1 MTAEFDQLVAEFE
14 AFQAQIKNVDDR
26 FEQLAG
32 MRGELE
38 SLQVTATSP
47 DRAVTVVAGTGGAV
61 LDVRLTEDALRL
73 GAQQLGA
80 TIMATL
86 RDAVA
91 GAAREQA
98 SIVQEYA
105 GDDAP
110 VLDQVLE
117 TQAEALGVPVE
128 ELREK
133 VRPAHGET
141 EGDDGEPPVLRD
153 SFSVHNGTDPQPG
166 DSYLRNLSDDEED

>member
-1 MTAEFDQLVAEFE
+1 MTAEFEQLVAEFE

-26 FEQLAG
+26 FEQLAE

-38 SLQVTATSP
+38 SLQVSATSP
-47 DRAVTVVAGTGGAV
+47 DRAVTVVAGPGGAV

-80 TIMATL
+80 SIMSTL
-86 RDAVA
+86 QDAVA
-91 GAAREQA
+91 AAAREQA
-98 SIVQEYA
+98 AIVQEYA

-117 TQAEALGVPVE
+117 TQAEVMGVPVE
-128 ELREK
+128 ELREQ
-133 VRPAHGET
+133 VRPGRADTDG
-141 EGDDGEPPVLRD
+141 GEPPVLRD
-153 SFSVHNGTDPQPG
+153 TFSVHNGTDPRPG